1 MTREQAHD
9 LMSKLLSEKTPLD
22 FVAATLKQ
30 LADKLP
36 QPEELLGFFD
46 GLLDAAIP
54 LKSFVALD
62 LCGTG
67 GDGKNTFNIS
77 TAAAFVLSAMD
88 VPVAKHGN
96 SASSSKCGSS
106 DVLQALGV
114 NFPTSPEEV
123 EKQFK
128 LTNLV
133 FLHAPFFH
141 PTLKR
146 LAPVRKE
153 LGIKTIFNLLGPLA
167 NPVKPCY
174 QLIGVANPDLL
185 DVYASVLNE
194 LRREFIVVH
203 TTGGYDEITLTGET
217 LLRTGIFRTV
227 LDLADFGL
235 DHSLSPEDLH
245 GGETAEINAVIIRE
259 ILEGR
264 GTIAQNYV
272 VAANASAAAKLY
284 FQDKSYAILFQEA
297 LRAIEDKSAL
307 EKLELVCQP
316 F

>member
-9 LMSKLLSEKTPLD
+9 LMSKLLSEQTPLD
-22 FVAATLKQ
+22 FVSATLKQ
-30 LADKLP
+30 LAEKLP
-36 QPEELLGFFD
+36 LPEELLGFLD
-46 GLLDAAIP
+46 GLLDAAAP

-106 DVLQALGV
+106 DVLKALGV
-114 NFPTSPEEV
+114 TLPTSPEEV

-128 LTNLV
+128 RTNLV

-141 PTLKR
+141 PALKR

-185 DVYASVLNE
+185 EVYASVLNE
-194 LRREFIVVH
+194 LRREFVVVH
-203 TTGGYDEITLTGET
+203 TKGGYDEITLTDEA

-227 LDLADFGL
+227 LDISDFNL
-235 DHSLSPEDLH
+235 DQTLSPEDLH
-245 GGETAEINAVIIRE
+245 GGDTAEVNALIIRE

-284 FQDKSYAILFQEA
+284 FQDKSYSILFQEA
-297 LRAIEDKSAL
+297 LGAIEDKSAL
-307 EKLELVCQP
+307 EKLEQVCQP